1 MMKLDEQTHE
11 VLLSMQIKY
20 YILSTLQIIIL
31 IIEHRGRVGNNT
43 ASYYGGPEFKLRPGD
58 WMSYRGGGVRGFPQ
72 FPH

>member
-11 VLLSMQIKY
+11 VLLGMQIKY

-43 ASYYGGPEFKLRPGD
+43 ASY
-58 WMSYRGGGVRGFPQ
+58 
-72 FPH
+72 